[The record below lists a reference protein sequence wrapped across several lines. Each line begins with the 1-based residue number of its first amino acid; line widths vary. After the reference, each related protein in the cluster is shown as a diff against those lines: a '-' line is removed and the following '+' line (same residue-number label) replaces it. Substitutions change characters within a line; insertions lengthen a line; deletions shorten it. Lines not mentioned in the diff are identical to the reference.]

1 MIERVII
8 NENKYFREINI
19 KDYIEKNSLKIKEK
33 YLEIIRLLSD
43 IKINNKK
50 LKEHYTYLDNHSLW
64 EMSLIREKNPL
75 KSKDL
80 HKAIKFLACKEILNE
95 FKGKKIKFFL
105 KDQKLKDSIQ
115 SLNNKDVLVYLDKKS
130 KKYNYFYLCSLI
142 KIIKFII
149 LFLFYKKK
157 IINLD
162 NEILIFSY
170 FAHYKVSD
178 DKFTFL
184 NWSGIENIV
193 NKNKISWLNIF
204 IPSQL
209 FKNRNDLYKKKYL
222 DNNKLNFIY
231 DFLTFRIFFNVVY
244 NYLKFV
250 LKYYFIKK
258 NISNNLDNTIKQI
271 INIQEFDFYDS
282 LCGFDLFQNLIW
294 IHLFEKVFSVIP
306 KKKIGFYLFENQ
318 SWEKA
323 FVVAWKKYNHGIL
336 IGCIPTTINY
346 WHLNYYYSKK
356 ECSSNNKVFS
366 PNLVFS
372 NSNYNSKELKN
383 FNLYPLNVKK
393 VESLRF
399 NYLNK
404 VKFNNSSTIN
414 NKILFLGDYSDFLNE
429 EFLNSFFNFQKSNK
443 NFKLFVK
450 PHPVSNF
457 FLKKKYLINLIIK

>member
-75 KSKDL
+75 KSKGL

-115 SLNNKDVLVYLDKKS
+115 SLNNKDVLVYLDKKN

-306 KKKIGFYLFENQ
+306 KKK
-318 SWEKA
+318 
-323 FVVAWKKYNHGIL
+323 
-336 IGCIPTTINY
+336 
-346 WHLNYYYSKK
+346 
-356 ECSSNNKVFS
+356 
-366 PNLVFS
+366 
-372 NSNYNSKELKN
+372 
-383 FNLYPLNVKK
+383 
-393 VESLRF
+393 
-399 NYLNK
+399 
-404 VKFNNSSTIN
+404 
-414 NKILFLGDYSDFLNE
+414 
-429 EFLNSFFNFQKSNK
+429 
-443 NFKLFVK
+443 
-450 PHPVSNF
+450 
-457 FLKKKYLINLIIK
+457 